1 MGATVEIEFSASLQ
15 ASNYIADHG
24 IEVDPSCNPRGSGW
38 LFRDRLVLVPESS
51 LCPSV
56 GRGSCN
62 VAGSG
67 EPWDEVAERSL
78 PPGRSSP
85 EEE

>member
-1 MGATVEIEFSASLQ
+1 MGATVEIEFSASQQ
-15 ASNYIADHG
+15 ASNYIADQG
-24 IEVDPSCNPRGSGW
+24 IEVDPSCNPHGSGW

-62 VAGSG
+62 LAGSG
-67 EPWDEVAERSL
+67 EPWDEVSERSL
-78 PPGRSSP
+78 PRPSSP